1 MRLPR
6 PAAGTTPHMSGSFRY
21 RLPSAV
27 AGRMF
32 QQGDQFR
39 RPFAGAVLIQSAL
52 ASTCRHR
59 RKLASTDLKSGERA
73 LCVVRQHN
81 FLAGFE
87 EMVDAGPAIAK
98 QRYTAGCRLEQ
109 SPGWAP
115 THLGHRATGDVE
127 RQT

>member
-21 RLPSAV
+21 RLSSAA

-52 ASTCRHR
+52 ARTRRHR
-59 RKLASTDLKSGERA
+59 RKLASTDLKGGERI
-73 LCVVRQHN
+73 LCVVRQHD
-81 FLAGFE
+81 FLGGFE
-87 EMVDAGPAIAK
+87 EVLDTGPAIAK
-98 QRYTAGCRLEQ
+98 Q
-109 SPGWAP
+109 W
-115 THLGHRATGDVE
+115 H
-127 RQT
+127 